1 MTPDEIEQMKAD
13 IEAGTP
19 GPWRAGQHGNFRVY
33 GPDGIGE
40 HSGLIA
46 EVLKGKANAYRIA
59 RVPQLEAEVL
69 RLWVAMH
76 WASELERVAKN
87 LADYDQNAPG
97 ASQVR
102 TVINAYRSALKVI
115 DHDT

>member
-59 RVPQLEAEVL
+59 RVPDLEAEAL
-69 RLWVAMH
+69 RLREALIH
-76 WASELERVAKN
+76 
-87 LADYDQNAPG
+87 
-97 ASQVR
+97 
-102 TVINAYRSALKVI
+102 INAMDPEHRIDSFSENVVRGIVLHMGQTARAALNGGT
-115 DHDT
+115 DG

>member
-59 RVPQLEAEVL
+59 RVPDLEAEAL
-69 RLWVAMH
+69 RLREALIH
-76 WASELERVAKN
+76 
-87 LADYDQNAPG
+87 
-97 ASQVR
+97 
-102 TVINAYRSALKVI
+102 INAMDPEYHGIDRFSDDDLRGIVLEMGREARAALSREP
-115 DHDT
+115 DT